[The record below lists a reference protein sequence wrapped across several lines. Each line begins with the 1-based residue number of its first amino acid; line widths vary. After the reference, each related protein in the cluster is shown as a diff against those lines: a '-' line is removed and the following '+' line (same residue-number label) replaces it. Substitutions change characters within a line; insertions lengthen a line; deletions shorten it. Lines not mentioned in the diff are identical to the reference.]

1 MPKTRWKYDDG
12 PIDLRTAA
20 PRWTEAV
27 ETLTSQIDTLR
38 TNSTIANGYTKFA
51 MSVLRSKINNS
62 LAPDVPS
69 LSLEDAAEAA
79 RTGETGGGTGGVMG
93 TVSDLLFG
101 TTGPRGGQ
109 RDGIAQMVVKSAVR
123 TAGSA
128 IGREIV
134 RGVLGSLLGGSRRK
148 R

>member
-1 MPKTRWKYDDG
+1 M
-12 PIDLRTAA
+12 
-20 PRWTEAV
+20 
-27 ETLTSQIDTLR
+27 Q
-38 TNSTIANGYTKFA
+38 
-51 MSVLRSKINNS
+51 NS
-62 LAPDVPS
+62 LVAGVYDQVVDRES
-69 LSLEDAAEAA
+69 AYEVLKANVTAHADSAAAQSA
-79 RTGETGGGTGGVMG
+79 RSGQSEGVMG
-93 TVSDLLFG
+93 TVTDLLFG

-134 RGVLGSLLGGSRRK
+134 RGVLGSLLGGSKRR